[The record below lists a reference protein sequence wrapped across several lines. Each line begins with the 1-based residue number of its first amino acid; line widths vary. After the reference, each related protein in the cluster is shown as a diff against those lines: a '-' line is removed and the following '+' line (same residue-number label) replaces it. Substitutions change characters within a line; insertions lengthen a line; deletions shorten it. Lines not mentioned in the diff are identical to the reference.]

1 MVNVASHARSQNVIN
16 CIIQTSKEAAKYS
29 TFNIERPSI
38 MNIYKDYI
46 KEIEERK
53 NQGLHPKPIDGAE
66 LLSEIIAQIKDSGN
80 ADRTDSLKFFI
91 YNTLPGTTSAA
102 GVKAKF
108 LKEII
113 LGESI
118 VEEISQAFAFEL
130 LSHMKGG
137 KSIEVLLNLALG
149 NDTAIAQQAAD
160 VLKTQVFLYEAD
172 TNRLKEAYKSGNA
185 IAKEILESYAKAEFF
200 TKLPEVAEEIKV
212 VTYIAG
218 EGDISTDLLSPG
230 NQAHSRSDRELHG
243 KCMITPEAQEEIKAL
258 QAQHPDASVMLI
270 AEKGTMGVGSSRMS
284 GVNNVA
290 LWTGK
295 QASPYVPFV
304 NIAPI
309 VGGTNG
315 ISPIFLTTVDV
326 TGGIGVDLKNW
337 VKKVDENGNP
347 VRNENG
353 DIVLEEAYSVATGT
367 VLTINTKEKKLYNG
381 DQELIDLTKSFTPQ
395 KMEFIKA
402 GGSYAIVFGKK
413 LQTFAAQTLGVEAP
427 AVFAPSKEI
436 SHEGQGL
443 TAVEKIFNRNAV
455 GTTPGK
461 VLHAGSDVRVQVNI
475 VGSQDTTGLMT
486 SQELE
491 SMAATVISPVV
502 DGAYQ
507 SGCHTASVWD
517 KKAQANIPKLMK
529 FMNDFGLITARD
541 PKGEYHSMTDVIH
554 KVLNDITV
562 DEWAIII
569 GGDSHTR
576 MSKGVAFGAD
586 SGTVALALATGEA
599 SMPIPESVKVTFKGE
614 MKPHMDF
621 RDVVHATQAQMLK
634 QFGGEN
640 VFQGRIIE
648 VHIGTLP
655 ADQAFTFT
663 DWTAEMKA
671 KASINISE
679 DNTLIESLEI
689 AKGRIQI
696 MIDKGM
702 DNHNKV
708 LQGLIDKANKRIEE
722 IRSGE
727 KPALTP
733 DSNAKYYAEVVVD
746 LDVIVEPMI
755 ADPDVN
761 NDDVSK
767 RYTHDTIRDLSYYGG
782 EKKVDL
788 GFVGSCMVHKGDLK
802 IVSQMLRN
810 LEKQK
815 GKVEFNA
822 PLVVAAPTYNIIDEL
837 KAEGDWELLE
847 KYSGF
852 EFNDNAPKGEA
863 RTEYENVMYLERPGC
878 NLCMGNQEK
887 AAKGDTV
894 LATSTRLFQG
904 RVVEDSERKKGE
916 SLLAST
922 PVVVLSAIIGRI
934 PSIEEYKAAVE
945 GIDLTTFV
953 PSIKELTSTS
963 AH

>member
-1 MVNVASHARSQNVIN
+1 MSL
-16 CIIQTSKEAAKYS
+16 YS
-29 TFNIERPSI
+29 
-38 MNIYKDYI
+38 DYLT
-46 KEIEERK
+46 EIETRK
-53 NQGLHPKPIDGAE
+53 AEGLNPKPIESDGLVLE
-66 LLSEIIAQIKDSGN
+66 LVSQIKDLGN
-80 ADRTDSLKFFI
+80 AHREESLKFFI

-102 GVKAKF
+102 GAKAAF

-113 LGESI
+113 LGQAT
-118 VEEISQAFAFEL
+118 VAEISAEFAFEM

-137 KSIEVLLNLALG
+137 PSVEVLLDLALG
-149 NDTAIAQQAAD
+149 DDAAIAQQAAE
-160 VLKTQVFLYEAD
+160 VLKSQVFLYEAD
-172 TNRLKEAYKSGNA
+172 TDRLDEAYKAGNPV
-185 IAKEILESYAKAEFF
+185 AKGILESYAKAEFF
-200 TKLPEVAEEIKV
+200 TKLPEIDEDIKV

-230 NQAHSRSDRELHG
+230 NQAHSRADRELHG
-243 KCMITPEAQEEIKAL
+243 KCMMSEKAQAEIEALKL
-258 QAQHPDASVMLI
+258 QHPDKRVMLI

-304 NIAPI
+304 NYAPI
-309 VGGTNG
+309 VAGTNG
-315 ISPIFLTTVDV
+315 ISPIFLTTVGV
-326 TGGIGVDLKNW
+326 TGGIGLDLKNW
-337 VKKVDENGNP
+337 VKKVDEDGNPILNNDGNP
-347 VRNENG
+347 V
-353 DIVLEEAYSVATGT
+353 LEQKYSVETGT
-367 VLTINTKEKKLYNG
+367 VLTINSKTKKLYSEDG
-381 DQELIDLTKSFTPQ
+381 SEELVDVAGAFTPQ
-395 KMEFIKA
+395 KLEFMKA

-413 LQTFAAQTLGVEAP
+413 LQTFACEALGVELKSA
-427 AVFAPSKEI
+427 FAAAKEV

-443 TAVEKIFNRNAV
+443 TAVEKIFNKNAR

-461 VLHAGSDVRVQVNI
+461 TLHAGSDVRVKVNI

-491 SMAATVISPVV
+491 AMAATVISPSV

-517 KKAQANIPKLMK
+517 LKAQANIPKLMS
-529 FMNDFGLITARD
+529 FMNKFGLITARD
-541 PKGEYHSMTDVIH
+541 PKGEYHAMTDVIH

-562 DEWAIII
+562 DDWDITI

-599 SMPIPESVKVTFKGE
+599 SMPIPESVKVTFKGT
-614 MKPHMDF
+614 MADHMDF

-634 QFGGEN
+634 QHGDN

-648 VHIGTLP
+648 VHIGTLL

-671 KASINISE
+671 KASICISE
-679 DNTLIESLEI
+679 DETLIGSLEL

-702 DNHNKV
+702 DNAGQV
-708 LQGLIDKANKRIEE
+708 LQGLIDKADKRIAE

-727 KPALTP
+727 NPALTP
-733 DSNAKYYAEVVVD
+733 DDSAKYYAEVVVD
-746 LDVIVEPMI
+746 LDEIVEPMI

-761 NDDVSK
+761 NADVSK
-767 RYTHDTIRDLSYYGG
+767 RYTHDTIRPISYYQAD
-782 EKKVDL
+782 KKVDL
-788 GFVGSCMVHKGDLK
+788 GFVGSCMVHKGDMK
-802 IVSQMLRN
+802 IVAQMLKN
-810 LEKQK
+810 LEKTGGEVTFK
-815 GKVEFNA
+815 A
-822 PLVVAAPTYNIIDEL
+822 PLVVAAPTYNIIDEM
-837 KAEGDWELLE
+837 KAEGDWEILQR
-847 KYSGF
+847 YSGF
-852 EFNDNAPKGEA
+852 EFDDFMPKSKA
-863 RTEYENVMYLERPGC
+863 RTEYENILYLERPGC

-904 RVVEDSERKKGE
+904 RVVEDSTEKKGE

-922 PVVVLSAIIGRI
+922 PVVVLSAVLGRT
-934 PSIEEYKAAVE
+934 PTLEEYKAAVE
-945 GIDLTTFV
+945 GIDLTKFA
-953 PSIKELTSTS
+953 PPLDKPAGARS
-963 AH
+963 AHF

>member
-1 MVNVASHARSQNVIN
+1 
-16 CIIQTSKEAAKYS
+16 
-29 TFNIERPSI
+29 
-38 MNIYKDYI
+38 MNTYKDYI
-46 KEIEERK
+46 QEIEERK
-53 NQGLHPKPIDGAE
+53 ALGLHPKPIDGAE
-66 LLSEIIAQIKDSGN
+66 LVSEIISQIKDLDN
-80 ADRTDSLKFFI
+80 EYREDSLKFFI

-102 GVKAKF
+102 GEKAKF

-113 LGESI
+113 LGQS
-118 VEEISQAFAFEL
+118 VVKEITPAFAFEL

-137 KSIEVLLNLALG
+137 PSIEVLLDLALG
-149 NDTAIAQQAAD
+149 NDVAIAKEAAK

-172 TNRLKEAYKSGNA
+172 TDRLVEAFKNNNE
-185 IAKEILESYAKAEFF
+185 IAKEILESYAQAEFF
-200 TKLPEVAEEIKV
+200 TKLPEVADEIKV
-212 VTYIAG
+212 VTFIAG

-243 KCMITPEAQEEIKAL
+243 QCMITPQAQQEIRAL
-258 QAQHPDASVMLI
+258 QAQHPDKSVMLI

-295 QASPYVPFV
+295 QASPYIPFV

-326 TGGIGVDLKNW
+326 TGGIGLDLKNW
-337 VKKVDENGNP
+337 VKKVDANGNV
-347 VRNENG
+347 VRNEN
-353 DIVLEEAYSVATGT
+353 DEPILEQAYSVATGT
-367 VLTINTKEKKLYNG
+367 VLTINIKEKKLYNG
-381 DQELIDLTKSFTPQ
+381 DQELIDISKAFTPQ

-413 LQTFAAQTLGVEAP
+413 LQTLAAKVLGVEAP
-427 AVFAPSKEI
+427 LVYAPSKEV

-443 TAVEKIFNRNAV
+443 TAVEKIFNKNAV
-455 GTTPGK
+455 GIAPGK
-461 VLHAGSDVRVQVNI
+461 VLHAGSDVRVEVNI

-486 SQELE
+486 AQELE
-491 SMAATVISPVV
+491 SMAATVISPIV

-541 PKGEYHSMTDVIH
+541 PKGIYHSMTDVIH
-554 KVLNDITV
+554 KVLNDITI

-614 MKPHMDF
+614 MKGYMDF
-621 RDVVHATQAQMLK
+621 RDVVHATQAQMLH

-648 VHIGTLP
+648 VHIGTLT

-671 KASINISE
+671 KASICISE
-679 DNTLIESLEI
+679 DDTLIESLEI

-702 DNHNKV
+702 DNDKHV
-708 LQGLIDKANKRIEE
+708 LQGLINKADKRIAE
-722 IRSGE
+722 IKSAE

-733 DSNAKYYAEVVVD
+733 DANAKYYAEVVVD
-746 LDVIVEPMI
+746 LDQIAEPMI

-761 NDDVSK
+761 NADVSK
-767 RYTHDTIRDLSYYGG
+767 RYTHDTIRPLSFYGG
-782 EKKVDL
+782 DKKVDL
-788 GFVGSCMVHKGDLK
+788 GFIGSCMVHKGDMK
-802 IVSQMLRN
+802 ILAQMLKN
-810 LEKQK
+810 VEAQT
-815 GKVEFNA
+815 GKVEFKA
-822 PLVVAAPTYNIIDEL
+822 PLVVAPPTYNIVDEL
-837 KAEGDWELLE
+837 KAEGDWEVLQR
-847 KYSGF
+847 YSGF
-852 EFNDNAPKGEA
+852 EFNDDAPKGAA
-863 RTEYENVMYLERPGC
+863 RTEYENMLYLERPGC

-894 LATSTRLFQG
+894 MATSTRLFQG
-904 RVVEDSERKKGE
+904 RVVEDKEGKKGE
-916 SLLAST
+916 SLLSST
-922 PVVVLSAIIGRI
+922 PVVVLSTILGRT
-934 PSIEEYKAAVE
+934 PTIEEYTAAVD
-945 GIDLTTFV
+945 GINLTKFA
-953 PSIKELTSTS
+953 PSNKSLVM
-963 AH
+963 

>member
-1 MVNVASHARSQNVIN
+1 MAFDN
-16 CIIQTSKEAAKYS
+16 
-29 TFNIERPSI
+29 
-38 MNIYKDYI
+38 NIYKDYL

-53 NQGLHPKPIDGAE
+53 EQGLNPKPIDGAD
-66 LLSEIIAQIKDSGN
+66 LLSVIIAQIKDVSN
-80 ADRTDSLKFFI
+80 EYREDSLKFFI
-91 YNTLPGTTSAA
+91 YNTIPGTTSAA
-102 GVKAKF
+102 GEKAKF

-113 LGESI
+113 LGES
-118 VEEISQAFAFEL
+118 VVNEITPAFAFEL

-137 KSIEVLLNLALG
+137 PSIEVLLDLALG
-149 NDTAIAQQAAD
+149 NDIAIANEAAN
-160 VLKTQVFLYEAD
+160 VLKTQVYLYDAD
-172 TNRLKEAYKSGNA
+172 TDRLKEAFKSGNS
-185 IAKEILESYAKAEFF
+185 IAKQIIESYAQAEFF
-200 TKLPEVAEEIKV
+200 TKLPEAPEEIKV

-243 KCMITPEAQEEIKAL
+243 KCMITPQAQDEIKAL
-258 QAQHPDASVMLI
+258 QAQHPDKSVMLI

-304 NIAPI
+304 NFAPI

-326 TGGIGVDLKNW
+326 TGGIGIDLKNW
-337 VKKVDENGNP
+337 VKKVDANGNV
-347 VRNENG
+347 VRNESG
-353 DIVLEEAYSVATGT
+353 DPILEEVYSVATGT
-367 VLTINTKEKKLYNG
+367 VLTINTKTKKLYNG
-381 DQELIDLTKSFTPQ
+381 DKELIDISKSFTPQ

-413 LQTFAAQTLGVEAP
+413 LQTFAAKVLGIDIP
-427 AVFAPSKEI
+427 SVFAPSKEI

-455 GTTPGK
+455 GSTPGK
-461 VLHAGSDVRVQVNI
+461 ILHAGSDVRVEVNI

-486 SQELE
+486 AQELE

-529 FMNDFGLITARD
+529 FMNDFGVITARD

-554 KVLNDITV
+554 KVLNDITI

-614 MKPHMDF
+614 MKQHMDF
-621 RDVVHATQAQMLK
+621 RDVVHATQSQMLK
-634 QFGGEN
+634 QFDGEN

-648 VHIGTLP
+648 VHIGSLL

-671 KASINISE
+671 KASICISQDE
-679 DNTLIESLEI
+679 TLIQSLEI
-689 AKGRIQI
+689 AKSRIQI

-702 DNHNKV
+702 DNKNQV

-722 IRSGE
+722 IRTGA

-733 DSNAKYYAEVVVD
+733 DDNAKYYAEVVID
-746 LDVIVEPMI
+746 LDLIEEPMI

-761 NDDVSK
+761 NVDVSK
-767 RYTHDTIRDLSYYGG
+767 RYTHDTIRELSFYGTD
-782 EKKVDL
+782 KKVDL
-788 GFVGSCMVHKGDLK
+788 GFVGSCMVHKDDLK

-810 LEKQK
+810 VEKQNGEVK
-815 GKVEFNA
+815 FNA

-837 KAEGDWELLE
+837 KAEGDWEMLQ

-852 EFNDNAPKGEA
+852 EFSDALPKSTA
-863 RTEYENVMYLERPGC
+863 RTEYENIMYLERPGC

-887 AAKGDTV
+887 AEKGDTV

-904 RVVEDSERKKGE
+904 RVVEDRDGKKGE

-922 PVVVLSAIIGRI
+922 PVVVLSAILGRM
-934 PSIEEYKAAVE
+934 PSIEEYKASVE
-945 GIDLTTFV
+945 GINLTKFK
-953 PSIKELTSTS
+953 PISTKL
-963 AH
+963 

>member
-1 MVNVASHARSQNVIN
+1 MSI
-16 CIIQTSKEAAKYS
+16 YS
-29 TFNIERPSI
+29 
-38 MNIYKDYI
+38 DYI

-53 NQGLHPKPIDGAE
+53 GQGLHPKPIDGAE
-66 LLSEIIAQIKDSGN
+66 LVSEIIAQIKDVN
-80 ADRTDSLKFFI
+80 NPNREDSLKFFI
-91 YNTLPGTTSAA
+91 YNTLPGTTPAA
-102 GVKAKF
+102 GAKAQF

-113 LGESI
+113 LGEET
-118 VEEISQAFAFEL
+118 VTEITPAFAFEL

-137 KSIEVLLNLALG
+137 PSIVALLDLALG
-149 NDTAIAQQAAD
+149 KDEAIAKQAAE
-160 VLKTQVFLYEAD
+160 VLKTQVYLYDADMDRLKVAYEA
-172 TNRLKEAYKSGNA
+172 GNTV
-185 IAKEILESYAKAEFF
+185 AKEILESYAKAEFF

-212 VTYIAG
+212 VTFIAG

-243 KCMITPEAQEEIKAL
+243 LCMITPQAQQEIKAL

-326 TGGIGVDLKNW
+326 TGGIGIDLKNW
-337 VKKVDENGNP
+337 VKKTDANGEVVRDENGEP
-347 VRNENG
+347 
-353 DIVLEEAYSVATGT
+353 VLEQKYSVATGT
-367 VLTINTKEKKLYNG
+367 VLTINTKSKKLYNG
-381 DQELIDLTKSFTPQ
+381 DQELIDISRSFTPQ

-413 LQTFAAQTLGVEAP
+413 LQTFAAKTLGIDAP
-427 AVFAPSKEI
+427 LVYAPSKEI
-436 SHEGQGL
+436 HNEGQGL

-455 GTTPGK
+455 GTISKK
-461 VLHAGSDVRVQVNI
+461 VLHAGSDVRVTVNI

-486 SQELE
+486 AQELE
-491 SMAATVISPVV
+491 SMAATTISPIV

-517 KKAQANIPKLMK
+517 KKAQTNIPKLMK

-541 PKGEYHSMTDVIH
+541 PKGVYHSMTDVIH

-562 DEWAIII
+562 DDRAIII

-614 MKPHMDF
+614 MKSYMDF
-621 RDVVHATQAQMLK
+621 RDVVHATQAQMLH

-648 VHIGTLP
+648 VHIGTLT

-671 KASINISE
+671 KASICISE
-679 DNTLIESLEI
+679 DETLIESLEI

-702 DNHNKV
+702 DNTKKV
-708 LQGLIDKANKRIEE
+708 LQGLIDKANKRIAE

-727 KPALTP
+727 EPALRP
-733 DSNAKYYAEVVVD
+733 DANAKYYAEVVVD
-746 LDVIVEPMI
+746 LDVIAEPMI

-761 NDDVSK
+761 NADVSK
-767 RYTHDTIRDLSYYGG
+767 RYTHDTIRPLSFYGG
-782 EKKVDL
+782 TKKVDL
-788 GFVGSCMVHKGDLK
+788 GFIGSCMVHKGDMK
-802 IVSQMLRN
+802 ILAQMLKN
-810 LEKQK
+810 VEAQK
-815 GKVEFNA
+815 GEVKFNA
-822 PLVVAAPTYNIIDEL
+822 PLVVAPPTYNIVDEL
-837 KAEGDWELLE
+837 KAEGDWEVLQ

-852 EFNDNAPKGEA
+852 EFDDNAPKGAA
-863 RTEYENVMYLERPGC
+863 RTEYENMLYLERPGC

-894 LATSTRLFQG
+894 MATSTRLFQG
-904 RVVEDSERKKGE
+904 RVVEDSAEKKGE
-916 SLLAST
+916 SLLSST
-922 PVVVLSAIIGRI
+922 PVVVLSTILGRT
-934 PSIEEYKAAVE
+934 PSIEEYTEAVE
-945 GIDLTTFV
+945 GINLTKFA
-953 PSIKELTSTS
+953 PSHKLLVK
-963 AH
+963 

>member
-1 MVNVASHARSQNVIN
+1 MMS
-16 CIIQTSKEAAKYS
+16 
-29 TFNIERPSI
+29 
-38 MNIYKDYI
+38 IYKNYI
-46 KEIEERK
+46 QEISERK
-53 NQGLHPKPIDGAE
+53 TQGLKAKPIDDGQLLAE
-66 LLSEIIAQIKDSGN
+66 VISQIKDVN
-80 ADRTDSLKFFI
+80 HPDRKDSIWFFI

-102 GVKAKF
+102 SVKAKF

-113 LGESI
+113 LGDSA
-118 VEEISQAFAFEL
+118 VEEISSAFAFEL

-137 KSIEVLLNLALG
+137 PSIEVLLDLALG
-149 NDTAIAQQAAD
+149 HDEVIAQQAAD

-172 TNRLKEAYKSGNA
+172 TNRLAEAFNNGCR
-185 IAKEILESYAKAEFF
+185 IAKEIIESYAKAEFF
-200 TKLPEVAEEIKV
+200 TKLPEVDEEIKV
-212 VTYIAG
+212 VTYVAG
-218 EGDISTDLLSPG
+218 VGDISTDLLSPG
-230 NQAHSRSDRELHG
+230 SDAHSRSDRELHG
-243 KCMITPEAQEEIKAL
+243 QSMFEHNVEKQNELLAL
-258 QAQHPDASVMLI
+258 KEKHPDKTIMLI

-290 LWTGK
+290 LWIGK
-295 QASPYVPFV
+295 QASPYVPFI
-304 NIAPI
+304 NFAP
-309 VGGTNG
+309 VVAGTNG
-315 ISPIFLTTVDV
+315 ISPIFLTTVGV
-326 TGGIGVDLKNW
+326 TGGIGLDLKNW
-337 VKKVDENGNP
+337 VKKKDANGNTVLDEDGEP
-347 VRNENG
+347 
-353 DIVLEEAYSVATGT
+353 VLEEVYSVKTGT

-381 DQELIDLTKSFTPQ
+381 DQELCDISAAFTPQ
-395 KMEFIKA
+395 KMEFMRA

-413 LQTFAAQTLGVEAP
+413 IQTFAAKTLGIDVP
-427 AVFAPSKEI
+427 RVFAASKEI

-443 TAVEKIFNRNAV
+443 TAVEKIFNKNAV

-461 VLHAGSDVRVQVNI
+461 VLHAGSDVRVEVNI

-491 SMAATVISPVV
+491 SMAATVISPIL

-517 KKAQANIPKLMK
+517 FSAQANIPRLMK

-541 PKGEYHSMTDVIH
+541 PLGKYHSMTDVIH

-562 DEWAIII
+562 DDWAIII

-614 MKPHMDF
+614 MLEYTDF
-621 RDVVHATQAQMLK
+621 RDVVHATQSQMLDK
-634 QFGGEN
+634 FGGEN

-648 VHIGTLP
+648 VHLGTLP

-671 KASINISE
+671 KASICISE
-679 DNTLIESLEI
+679 DDTLIESLEI
-689 AKGRIQI
+689 AKSRIQI

-702 DNHNKV
+702 DNEKQV
-708 LQGLIDKANKRIEE
+708 LQGLIDKANHRIDE

-733 DSNAKYYAEVVVD
+733 DSNAKYFAEFEVD
-746 LDVIVEPMI
+746 LGIIAEPMI
-755 ADPDVN
+755 ADPDVHN
-761 NDDVSK
+761 EDVSK
-767 RYTHDTIRDLSYYGG
+767 RYTHDTIRNLSYYNG
-782 EKKVDL
+782 EKIVDL

-802 IVSQMLRN
+802 ILSQMLRN
-810 LEKQK
+810 LEQVH

-822 PLVVAAPTYNIIDEL
+822 PLIVAAPTYNIIDEL
-837 KAEGDWELLE
+837 KQEGDWDVLQ

-852 EFNDNAPKGEA
+852 EFDDDAPKNTS
-863 RTEYENVMYLERPGC
+863 RTEYDNMMYLERPGC

-894 LATSTRLFQG
+894 MATSTRLFQG
-904 RVVEDSERKKGE
+904 RVVADSDRKKGE

-922 PVVVLSAIIGRI
+922 PVVVLSAILGRTPTMQEYQEAVIGI
-934 PSIEEYKAAVE
+934 N
-945 GIDLTTFV
+945 LTKFA
-953 PSIKELTSTS
+953 PPKGSLCS
-963 AH
+963 

>member
-1 MVNVASHARSQNVIN
+1 
-16 CIIQTSKEAAKYS
+16 
-29 TFNIERPSI
+29 

-46 KEIEERK
+46 QEIEERK
-53 NQGLHPKPIDGAE
+53 GQGLHPKPIDGAK
-66 LLSEIIAQIKDSGN
+66 LLSEIIAQIKDLN
-80 ADRTDSLKFFI
+80 NEYRADSLNFFI
-91 YNTLPGTTSAA
+91 YNVVPGTTPAA
-102 GVKAKF
+102 TVKANF
-108 LKEII
+108 LKEIV
-113 LGESI
+113 L
-118 VEEISQAFAFEL
+118 SQAVIAEITPAFALEL

-137 KSIEVLLNLALG
+137 TSIEVLLDLALG
-149 NDTAIAQQAAD
+149 NDVAIAKDAAE

-172 TNRLKEAYKSGNA
+172 TDRLETAFKSGNG
-185 IAKEILESYAKAEFF
+185 IAKEILESYANAEFF
-200 TKLPEVAEEIKV
+200 TKLPEIAEEIKI
-212 VTYIAG
+212 VTFIAG

-243 KCMITPEAQEEIKAL
+243 KCLISPEAQNEIKAL
-258 QAQHPDASVMLI
+258 QAQHLDKSVMLI

-304 NIAPI
+304 NFAPI
-309 VGGTNG
+309 VAGTNG

-326 TGGIGVDLKNW
+326 TGGIGLDLKNW
-337 VKKVDENGNP
+337 VKKLDENGN
-347 VRNENG
+347 VLRNESG
-353 DIVLEEAYSVATGT
+353 DPILEQVYSVATGT
-367 VLTINTKEKKLYNG
+367 VLTINTKTKKLYNG
-381 DQELIDLTKSFTPQ
+381 EKELIDISQAFTPQ
-395 KMEFIKA
+395 KIEFIKA

-413 LQTFAAQTLGVEAP
+413 LQTFASKTLGIDIVP
-427 AVFAPSKEI
+427 VFAPSKEVSI
-436 SHEGQGL
+436 EGQGL

-455 GTTPGK
+455 GSTPGK
-461 VLHAGSDVRVQVNI
+461 VLHAGSDVRVEVNI

-491 SMAATVISPVV
+491 SMAATVISPIV

-517 KKAQANIPKLMK
+517 NKSKANIPRLMK

-541 PKGEYHSMTDVIH
+541 PKGVYHAMTDVIH

-562 DEWAIII
+562 NEWAIII

-614 MKPHMDF
+614 MKGYMDF
-621 RDVVHATQAQMLK
+621 RDVVHATQSQMLK
-634 QFGGEN
+634 TFGGEN

-648 VHIGTLP
+648 VHLGTLN

-671 KASINISE
+671 KASICISE
-679 DNTLIESLEI
+679 DYTLIESLEI

-702 DNHNKV
+702 DNKNEV
-708 LQGLIDKANKRIEE
+708 LKGLIAIADKRIAE
-722 IRSGE
+722 IISGE
-727 KPALTP
+727 KPALRP
-733 DSNAKYYAEVVVD
+733 DANAKYYAEVVVD
-746 LDVIVEPMI
+746 LDQIAEPMI

-761 NDDVSK
+761 NADVSK
-767 RYTHDTIRDLSYYGG
+767 RYTHDTIRPLSFYGG
-782 EKKVDL
+782 VKKVDL
-788 GFVGSCMVHKGDLK
+788 GFIGSCMVHKGDMKILAHMLK
-802 IVSQMLRN
+802 NIDEQ
-810 LEKQK
+810 E
-815 GKVEFNA
+815 GKVEFKA
-822 PLVVAAPTYNIIDEL
+822 PLVVAPPTYNIVDEL
-837 KAEGDWELLE
+837 KAEGDWEILQ

-852 EFNDNAPKGEA
+852 EFDDNLPKAAA
-863 RTEYENVMYLERPGC
+863 RTSYENMLYLERPGC

-894 LATSTRLFQG
+894 MATSTRLFQG
-904 RVVEDSERKKGE
+904 RVVEDTEGKKGE
-916 SLLAST
+916 SLLSST
-922 PVVVLSAIIGRI
+922 PVVVLSTILGRT
-934 PSIEEYKAAVE
+934 PTIEEYKKAVE
-945 GIDLTTFV
+945 GINLTKFA
-953 PSIKELTSTS
+953 PSHKLLVK
-963 AH
+963 

>member
-1 MVNVASHARSQNVIN
+1 
-16 CIIQTSKEAAKYS
+16 
-29 TFNIERPSI
+29 
-38 MNIYKDYI
+38 MNTYQDYI
-46 KEIEERK
+46 REIEERK
-53 NQGLHPKPIDGAE
+53 TQGLHPKPIDGAE
-66 LLSEIIAQIKDSGN
+66 LLSEIIAQIKDEQH
-80 ADRTDSLKFFI
+80 ADREDSLKFFI
-91 YNTLPGTTSAA
+91 YNTLPGTTPAA
-102 GVKAKF
+102 SVKAKF

-118 VEEISQAFAFEL
+118 VKEITPVFAFEL

-137 KSIEVLLNLALG
+137 PSIGVLLDLALE
-149 NDTAIAQQAAD
+149 NDAAIAKQAAE
-160 VLKTQVFLYEAD
+160 VLKTQVFLYDAD
-172 TNRLKEAYKSGNA
+172 TDRLKEGFKAGNA

-200 TKLPEVAEEIKV
+200 TKLPDVPEEIKV

-218 EGDISTDLLSPG
+218 IGDISTDLLSPG

-243 KCMITPEAQEEIKAL
+243 KCMITPQAQEEIKAL
-258 QAQHPDASVMLI
+258 QAQHPDKSVMLI

-304 NIAPI
+304 NFAPI

-326 TGGIGVDLKNW
+326 TGGIGLDLKNW
-337 VKKVDENGNP
+337 VKKTDAAGNVVRDENDEP
-347 VRNENG
+347 
-353 DIVLEEAYSVATGT
+353 ILEQAYDVSTGT
-367 VLTINTKEKKLYNG
+367 VLTINTKTKKLYNG
-381 DQELIDLTKSFTPQ
+381 DKELIDISKAFTPQ

-413 LQTFAAQTLGVEAP
+413 LQTLAAKILDIEAP
-427 AVFAPSKEI
+427 VVFAPSKEV
-436 SHEGQGL
+436 SVEGQGL
-443 TAVEKIFNRNAV
+443 TAVEKIFNKNAV
-455 GTTPGK
+455 GITAGK
-461 VLHAGSDVRVQVNI
+461 VLHAGSDVRVEVNI

-486 SQELE
+486 AQELE
-491 SMAATVISPVV
+491 SMAATVISPIV

-541 PKGEYHSMTDVIH
+541 PKGIYHSMTDVIH

-599 SMPIPESVKVTFKGE
+599 SMPIPESVKVTFKGTME
-614 MKPHMDF
+614 DYMDF
-621 RDVVHATQAQMLK
+621 RDVVHATQAQMLH

-640 VFQGRIIE
+640 VFQGRVIE
-648 VHIGTLP
+648 VHIGTLT

-671 KASINISE
+671 KASICISE
-679 DNTLIESLEI
+679 DDTLIESLEI
-689 AKGRIQI
+689 AKSRIQI

-702 DNHNKV
+702 DNDRQV
-708 LQGLIDKANKRIEE
+708 LQGLINRADKRITE
-722 IRSGE
+722 IKSGE

-733 DSNAKYYAEVVVD
+733 DANAKYYAEVVVD
-746 LDVIVEPMI
+746 LDQIAEPMI

-761 NDDVSK
+761 NKDVSK
-767 RYTHDTIRDLSYYGG
+767 RYTHDTIRPLSFYGG
-782 EKKVDL
+782 DKKVDL
-788 GFVGSCMVHKGDLK
+788 GFIGSCMVHKGDMK
-802 IVSQMLRN
+802 ILAQMLKN
-810 LEKQK
+810 VEAQN
-815 GKVEFNA
+815 GKVEFKA
-822 PLVVAAPTYNIIDEL
+822 PLVVAPPTYNIVDEL
-837 KAEGDWELLE
+837 KAEGDWEVLQ

-852 EFNDNAPKGEA
+852 EFNDDAPKGEA
-863 RTEYENVMYLERPGC
+863 RTKYENMLYLERPGC

-887 AAKGDTV
+887 AEKGDTV
-894 LATSTRLFQG
+894 MATSTRLFQG
-904 RVVEDSERKKGE
+904 RVVEDADGKKGE
-916 SLLAST
+916 SLLSST
-922 PVVVLSAIIGRI
+922 PVVVLSTILGRT
-934 PSIEEYKAAVE
+934 PSIEEYKKAVE
-945 GIDLTTFV
+945 GINLTKFA
-953 PSIKELTSTS
+953 PSHKLL
-963 AH
+963 AN

>member
-1 MVNVASHARSQNVIN
+1 
-16 CIIQTSKEAAKYS
+16 
-29 TFNIERPSI
+29 

-53 NQGLHPKPIDGAE
+53 NQELNPKPIDSAE
-66 LLSEIIAQIKDSGN
+66 LLNEIIAQIKDTGN
-80 ADRTDSLKFFI
+80 EYRTDSLKFFI

-113 LGESI
+113 LGESV
-118 VEEISQAFAFEL
+118 VEEISPAFAFEL

-137 KSIEVLLNLALG
+137 KSIEVLLDLALG
-149 NDTAIAQQAAD
+149 NDATIAQQAAE

-172 TNRLKEAYKSGNA
+172 TNRLKEAYNSGNE

-243 KCMITPEAQEEIKAL
+243 KCMITPQAQEEIKAL

-326 TGGIGVDLKNW
+326 TGGIGIDLKNW

-347 VRNENG
+347 VLNENG
-353 DIVLEEAYSVATGT
+353 EPILEQAYSVATGT

-381 DQELIDLTKSFTPQ
+381 DKELIDLTKSFTPQ

-413 LQTFAAQTLGVEAP
+413 LQTFAAQTLGIEAP

-461 VLHAGSDVRVQVNI
+461 VLHAGSDVRVKVNI

-486 SQELE
+486 AQELE
-491 SMAATVISPVV
+491 SMAATVISPTV

-679 DNTLIESLEI
+679 DSTLIESLEI

-722 IRSGE
+722 IKSGE

-733 DSNAKYYAEVVVD
+733 DANAKYYAEVVVD

-761 NDDVSK
+761 NEDVSK

-810 LEKQK
+810 LEKQN
-815 GKVEFNA
+815 GKVEFSA

-863 RTEYENVMYLERPGC
+863 RTQYENVMYLERPGC

-934 PSIEEYKAAVE
+934 PSIDEYKAAVE

-963 AH
+963 VH